1 MLDARTK
8 PSTGVLAE
16 FDVFHVG
23 VQERAKPARAVVRH
37 APSVPHRRLRMCGGV
52 RSGREALGG

>member
-37 APSVPHRRLRMCGGV
+37 APSVPHRRLRMCGG
-52 RSGREALGG
+52 R